1 MSRVQRVLAIGAH
14 PDDVEIGCGGTL
26 ALYRKMG
33 AEVVMASICSGDKG
47 SRDLSCAET
56 TQVRRQES
64 EAAAGAIG
72 ATYTCLGEPDSELF
86 ENCQTRAQVIEL
98 IRKSR
103 PDVILTHSPDDYH
116 ADHRTTSILVT
127 YASYSA
133 TSFRYE
139 TESPPLERAASIIH
153 MDNHLGVDFLPE
165 ELVDISKVIDVKK
178 EMIRQHQSQFAHLK
192 ERAGEDLLDDAVL
205 LARLRGRQSGVE
217 FAEGFQPC
225 RAYLQIRTYRLL
237 P

>member
-33 AEVVMASICSGDKG
+33 VEVVMASICAGDKG

-72 ATYTCLGEPDSELF
+72 ATYTCLGQPDSELF

-98 IRKSR
+98 IRKSK

-116 ADHRTTSILVT
+116 ADHRTTSNLVSC
-127 YASYSA
+127 ASYSA
-133 TSFRYE
+133 TSFKFE
-139 TESPPLERAASIIH
+139 TESPPLERAASVLH
-153 MDNHLGVDFLPE
+153 MDNHLGVNFLPE
-165 ELVDISKVIDVKK
+165 EFVDITEVIDMKK
-178 EMIRQHQSQFAHLK
+178 RMILSHESQFAHLQ
-192 ERAGEDLLDDAVL
+192 ERAGENLLDDAVL
-205 LARLRGRQSGVE
+205 LGRIRGRQSGVE
-217 FAEGFQPC
+217 FAEGFRLC
-225 RAYLQIRTYRLL
+225 RVYPQIRTYRLL